1 MPEADFT
8 PLGQAAPDASIG
20 GGVGSPSSGDG
31 FQPLTEQQVKQMT
44 AAPPTLEMVKEAKR
58 PEKTW
63 MRTIGEGILPTVG
76 ALGGGA
82 AGGLVTSPSIMGVP
96 AGILAGEMA
105 GSALGEELNQL
116 FGITEPSKGA
126 VAMSGLAAPVGRGL
140 VPATKGAAGWLVK
153 HVAGRDIMAEAASRL
168 LTKWMGPPEAAETL
182 FARARQLNFFVP
194 TIRTPQVVDDTL
206 RKVVGKMPNE
216 IKDKIIEAVAPL
228 RRYFQ
233 APPGTINSVHV
244 EELINGEQELREI
257 AGRAY
262 KTGQNQ
268 LGNAINAVRSA
279 MLDDLEN
286 SGAGVVKAASRAYR
300 KEMAIAEVAEELG
313 KPHPLIKISKFMKDN
328 PLYRKAFSDPELAQ
342 IDRIAEKLAHVSAS
356 GGSGVIGQTVR
367 AGTGYAAGGWPGIVI
382 ALGGPGAIR
391 KLLSTQFGRNYTERI
406 LGASPQLSGESLMA
420 LAVFARG
427 MMGKPPKEEQP
438 SVGEQ
443 PK

>member
-1 MPEADFT
+1 MAQAEFT
-8 PLGQAAPDASIG
+8 PIDEIGERYAEAG
-20 GGVGSPSSGDG
+20 GGG
-31 FQPLTEQQVKQMT
+31 FRPLDEGQFRALTTEKK
-44 AAPPTLEMVKEAKR
+44 PTVEMVKEAKR

-63 MRTIGEGILPTVG
+63 ARTIGEGILPTVG
-76 ALGGGA
+76 AVAGGA
-82 AGGLVTSPSIMGVP
+82 AGGLVTSPSVFGVP
-96 AGILAGEMA
+96 AGVLGGEMA

-116 FGITEPSKGA
+116 FGITEKSKGA
-126 VAMSGLAAPVGRGL
+126 VAMSALAAPAGRAIF
-140 VPATKGAAGWLVK
+140 PAAKGIAGWAVK
-153 HVAGRDIMAEAASRL
+153 HVAGRDIMAQAAERL

-182 FARARQLNFFVP
+182 FNRARQLNFFVP
-194 TIRTPQVVDDTL
+194 TIRTPQVVDETL
-206 RKVVGKMPNE
+206 RKVVGKMPTE
-216 IKDKIIEAVAPL
+216 IKDQIIEAVAPL
-228 RRYFQ
+228 RQYFQ

-262 KTGQNQ
+262 KAGQNQ
-268 LGNAINAVRSA
+268 LGNAINTVRGA
-279 MLDDLEN
+279 ILDDLEN

-300 KEMAIAEVAEELG
+300 KEMAIAEVSEQLG

-328 PLYRKAFSDPELAQ
+328 PLYRKAFSEPELAQ

-367 AGTGYAAGGWPGIVI
+367 GGTGFAVGGWPGVI
-382 ALGGPGAIR
+382 LALGGPGAVR

-438 SVGEQ
+438 GVGEQ